1 MLSSEIHWMS
11 KISTPSHE
19 DSASYVN
26 DPKST
31 LCRHWNHWML
41 LGATFRL
48 PIFTMLACH
57 VTRLAACMRWIVD
70 YCSGSSQAL
79 WTFFS
84 GAQERSTIPD
94 SILQELAFLPFFMFG
109 QLNDSNQEGE
119 GEMDRKTAS
128 FFVSACTCIKTGNP
142 EIEYNQ
148 SQFCEMQ
155 FKHHAAF
162 PNIPGYMRLH
172 GRARNVQC
180 MCTVFLRFSGP
191 ISLQPI
197 VALSLELFLEFV
209 VIRSSSLARWP
220 AVPPGQQNTQ
230 VVKSQSRHG
239 WHWVTKGLCDTVA
252 INSTAQTTTTS
263 ARSICL
269 LPHIMCSGFQF
280 STI

>member
-1 MLSSEIHWMS
+1 MTATKRERERWTERQRLF
-11 KISTPSHE
+11 
-19 DSASYVN
+19 
-26 DPKST
+26 
-31 LCRHWNHWML
+31 LC
-41 LGATFRL
+41 
-48 PIFTMLACH
+48 
-57 VTRLAACMRWIVD
+57 
-70 YCSGSSQAL
+70 
-79 WTFFS
+79 
-84 GAQERSTIPD
+84 
-94 SILQELAFLPFFMFG
+94 
-109 QLNDSNQEGE
+109 
-119 GEMDRKTAS
+119 
-128 FFVSACTCIKTGNP
+128 SACTCIKTGNP

-269 LPHIMCSGFQF
+269 LPIIMCSGFQF
-280 STI
+280 FHHLRILHEQRMVNDGIATEGNERTTLIVKE